1 MTLSTEREVHYVDG
15 ALQAEPLLA
24 FLRAQGVEAHLRD
37 SDDAGGLDPA
47 LAFVHGSA
55 IVVAAEDAERARTL
69 LAEYETA
76 TPEPTPELN
85 EGSEP

>member
-1 MTLSTEREVHYVDG
+1 MTLSTEREVLYVDG

-24 FLRAQGVEAHLRD
+24 FLRSQGIEAHLRD

-55 IVVAAEDAERARTL
+55 IVVAAADADRARSL
-69 LAEYETA
+69 LADYA
-76 TPEPTPELN
+76 AAVPEPTPELD
-85 EGSEP
+85 GP

>member
-1 MTLSTEREVHYVDG
+1 MTLSTEREVLYVDG
-15 ALQAEPLLA
+15 ALQADPLLA
-24 FLRAQGVEAHLRD
+24 FLHSQGIAAHLRD

-69 LAEYETA
+69 LADYAEAVPVDAPLLTDA
-76 TPEPTPELN
+76 
-85 EGSEP
+85 